1 MFQETR
7 YKVVIRESLADDPN
21 GDGDGVIRR
30 DLIPSEMARAI
41 GEMLVTGGREAQ
53 RRRDGDRRGCRRA
66 DGRHA
71 RPVDTV
77 RQDRLR
83 VKDST

>member
-21 GDGDGVIRR
+21 GDGDAVIRR

-53 RRRDGDRRGCRRA
+53 RAAATAIGGVVDAPMA
-66 DGRHA
+66 DMLVQWTLFGKI
-71 RPVDTV
+71 VFG
-77 RQDRLR
+77 
-83 VKDST
+83 